1 MKSFFFFFNNSY
13 ELLSE
18 SESHCLSI
26 FVTTES
32 KWDSKVFNVAS

>member
-1 MKSFFFFFNNSY
+1 MGNLFFFFNNSY

-18 SESHCLSI
+18 SESHGLSI

-32 KWDSKVFNVAS
+32 KWDSEVFNVAS